1 MATPDSVPNNL
12 FIRATRLKLRFAS
25 VKGELS
31 LETLWEVPL
40 RSKDAFNL
48 DEVFRTANRAWK
60 AATEESIVE
69 TKKTKEHQRLELAVE
84 VVRIVVKTKLDEEEA
99 AAKRADRVKEREAI
113 LAVIEEQEKEKL
125 GAAPAA
131 DLRRRLKALE
141 AADSEEA

>member
-48 DEVFRTANRAWK
+48 DEVFRKDNRAWK

-69 TKKTKEHQRLELAVE
+69 TKKTKEHQLLELAVE
-84 VVRIVVKTKLDEEEA
+84 VVRFVVKTKLDEEEA

-113 LAVIEEQEKEKL
+113 LAVIEEQEKEKH

>member
-84 VVRIVVKTKLDEEEA
+84 VVRFVVKTKLDEEEA
-99 AAKRADRVKEREAI
+99 AAKRADRAKEREAI
-113 LAVIEEQEKEKL
+113 LTVIEEQEKEKL
-125 GAAPAA
+125 GAASAA